1 VAGLLAVPHRVL
13 PAVAGRDRDQLKAI
27 AAGIAFEGRSVA
39 EVSALGVEFADMVI
53 ADRLRPD
60 VMARFEEYRT
70 AGARTVIVSASFEL
84 YLTPIGERIGADAVL
99 GTRLES
105 RDGRFTGRLEG
116 RNCRAAEKVS
126 RFEAWL
132 GSQSLHRSDLSMHA
146 FGDSN
151 GDLDLL
157 RVADRAWW
165 AAGRTLTPWSAP

>member
-1 VAGLLAVPHRVL
+1 M
-13 PAVAGRDRDQLKAI
+13 
-27 AAGIAFEGRSVA
+27 
-39 EVSALGVEFADMVI
+39 GVEFAATVI

-70 AGARTVIVSASFEL
+70 GGARTVIVSASFEL

-105 RDGRFTGRLEG
+105 REGRFTGRLEG
-116 RNCRAAEKVS
+116 PNCRAAEKVR

-132 GSQSLHRSDLSMHA
+132 DSQSLRRSDLTMHA
-146 FGDSN
+146 YGDSN